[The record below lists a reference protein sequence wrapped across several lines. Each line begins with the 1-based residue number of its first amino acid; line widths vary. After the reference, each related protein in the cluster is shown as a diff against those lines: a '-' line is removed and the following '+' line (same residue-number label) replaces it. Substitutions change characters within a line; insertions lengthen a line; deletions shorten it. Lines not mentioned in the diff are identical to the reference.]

1 MEDRLRV
8 AACATDLAAA
18 ASPQA
23 WADAILGQARF
34 AADGGARIAVF
45 AEYAAGALLA
55 LDNRWEAWEGLWRA
69 TALRAAR
76 ECGIAVCA
84 GTWPVRDGGR
94 LVNRALVALPDGSC
108 WHQDKLHPTPW
119 ERTWGIAATGDLRV
133 AEAMGVRLA
142 VLTCYDVEF
151 PEACRAAAQAGAELL
166 LVPSW
171 TDDRQG
177 FHRVRLCAQARCIED
192 ALYVAHAPLVGRLPQ
207 APGFEQAV
215 GAAGI
220 LTPCDTGLAA
230 DGVAAAGGWNQPE
243 VVLAD
248 LDLARLRQV
257 RGGGTVIPLADARP
271 QASYRVS
278 R

>member
-1 MEDRLRV
+1 MDRLRI
-8 AACATDLAAA
+8 AACATDLSATT
-18 ASPQA
+18 PQA
-23 WADAILGQARF
+23 WADAILSQTRF

-45 AEYAAGALLA
+45 AEYAVGALLA
-55 LDNRWEAWEGLWRA
+55 QDNRWEAWEGLWRD
-69 TALRAAR
+69 TAISAAR
-76 ECGIAVCA
+76 TCGIAVCA
-84 GTWPVRDGGR
+84 GTWPVRDGGL
-94 LVNRALVALPDGSC
+94 LVNRALMALPDGAT

-119 ERTWGIAATGDLRV
+119 ERTWGIAATMDLRV
-133 AEAMGVRLA
+133 AEVMGVRLA

-177 FHRVRLCAQARCIED
+177 FQRVRLCARARCIED
-192 ALYVAHAPLVGRLPQ
+192 ALYVAHAPLVGRL
-207 APGFEQAV
+207 AVPGFEQAV
-215 GAAGI
+215 GSAGV

-230 DGVAAAGGWNQPE
+230 DGIAADGGWNQPE

-257 RGGGTVIPLADARP
+257 RGGGTVIPLADARA
-271 QASYRVS
+271 QDAYRIT

>member
-1 MEDRLRV
+1 MDRIRI
-8 AACATDLAAA
+8 AACATDLSATT
-18 ASPQA
+18 PQA
-23 WADAILGQARF
+23 WTDAIMAQARF

-45 AEYAAGALLA
+45 AEYAAGGLLA
-55 LDNRWEAWEGLWRA
+55 AENRWEAWEPLWRA
-69 TALRAAR
+69 TAARAAQ
-76 ECGIAVCA
+76 ETGIAVCA
-84 GTWPVRDGGR
+84 GTWPVRDGGL
-94 LVNRALVALPDGSC
+94 LVNRALMALPDGSA

-119 ERTWGIAATGDLRV
+119 ERTWGISPTADLRI
-133 AEAMGVRLA
+133 AEVMGVRLA
-142 VLTCYDVEF
+142 VLTCYDIEF

-177 FHRVRLCAQARCIED
+177 FQRVRLCAQARCIED
-192 ALYVAHAPLVGRLPQ
+192 ALYVAHAPLTGRL
-207 APGFEQAV
+207 AVAGFEQAV

-220 LTPCDTGLAA
+220 LTPCDTGLAP
-230 DGVAAAGGWNQPE
+230 DGIAVSGGWNQPE

-257 RGGGTVIPLADARP
+257 RSGGTVIPLSDARP
-271 QASYRVS
+271 QSSYRVI